1 MPTPVTAAAE
11 DGPAPGSN
19 GTPPRTAPTALA
31 DLSAT
36 HRAHNR
42 LPRVGRNLP

>member
-11 DGPAPGSN
+11 DGPARRSN
-19 GTPPRTAPTALA
+19 ETPSRTAPAALA
-31 DLSAT
+31 DLSAA
-36 HRAHNR
+36 HPAHNR